1 MPPPCFL
8 HSSCPDRP
16 ASAFLGAGK
25 ISSPQF
31 TTFLKKIWGR
41 GSHLVSLAWDSVNSG
56 RKCCLLPCSR
66 LSCYMW
72 NPWAPLVLSIR
83 GCRNP
88 CVEYLAVRMTAASPS
103 LPLWVRGYPELHS
116 GNSCNRPLFTS
127 SSVSPVLH
135 LPLARGVCGA
145 SEH

>member
-16 ASAFLGAGK
+16 AASAFLDAGK

-31 TTFLKKIWGR
+31 TTFLKKIWGQ
-41 GSHLVSLAWDSVNSG
+41 GSPLVSLAWDSVNSG

-66 LSCYMW
+66 LFCYMW
-72 NPWAPLVLSIR
+72 NPWAPLVLSVR

-88 CVEYLAVRMTAASPS
+88 CAEYLAVRMAAASTSP
-103 LPLWVRGYPELHS
+103 PLWVRGDPELHS
-116 GNSCNRPLFTS
+116 GDSYSRPFFTS
-127 SSVSPVLH
+127 SAASPVLS
-135 LPLARGVCGA
+135 LPLAHGA